1 MEIMVYPFA
10 VVLLA
15 FLLSNFHQSFVSGA
29 AKSEVSYNEQLLDL
43 LVSQNQ
49 RFELLESRNRELQAT
64 IERQTNQIGH
74 MASTLQEFQET
85 VTKQRQQL
93 DGIYKILDENAN
105 DKRTETHI
113 NDNTDQKSKN
123 SLLV

>member
-10 VVLLA
+10 VVLWA
-15 FLLSNFHQSFVSGA
+15 FLLSNFHQSFVGGA

-64 IERQTNQIGH
+64 IERQTNQIDH

-93 DGIYKILDENAN
+93 DGIYKILDENTN